1 MSHHATPHAEYPAR
15 LHVERSKEDVI
26 GACKGASYVGV
37 RVSLVGL
44 IGLTGSGVGKM
55 LVVVMSFGLR

>member
-1 MSHHATPHAEYPAR
+1 MY
-15 LHVERSKEDVI
+15 
-26 GACKGASYVGV
+26 ACKGASYVGV